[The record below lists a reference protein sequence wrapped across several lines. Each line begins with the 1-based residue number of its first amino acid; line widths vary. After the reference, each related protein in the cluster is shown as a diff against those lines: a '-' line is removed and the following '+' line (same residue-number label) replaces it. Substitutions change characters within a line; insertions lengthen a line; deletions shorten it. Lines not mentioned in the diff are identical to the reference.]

1 MFLDKLAFGDPTST
15 LLRKGLNVSADRQ
28 LLISANLGNLDTPGF
43 KASDINFAKEMEKA
57 LGVGDALQMNVT
69 NGKHIGPNGNNGES
83 EVFEEP
89 DAAKSNGN
97 NVNPDKEMA
106 KLAENQIMYNAV
118 AQIYSKRSSTVRAA
132 VTESALQ

>member
-1 MFLDKLAFGDPTST
+1 MFLDKLVFGDPTSI
-15 LLRKGLNVSADRQ
+15 LLKKGLNVSADRQ
-28 LLISANLGNLDTPGF
+28 LLISANIGNLDTPGF

-57 LGVGDALQMNVT
+57 LGVGDTLQMNVT
-69 NGKHIGPNGNNGES
+69 NGKHIGPNGTNGES

-106 KLAENQIMYNAV
+106 KLAENQIMYNAI
-118 AQIYSKRSSTVRAA
+118 AQIYSKRGTTVRAA